1 MTMSRLTHHI
11 SHQFD
16 KELEDIRSK
25 VLAMGGL
32 VEEHIHKVLECF
44 AKGDFDEAEYVAVN
58 DFKVNALEV
67 EIDDDCTEI
76 LLRRQPAATDLRLVL
91 SVSKTITDLERIG
104 DLVKNNAKRMLA
116 SRSQPQLPP
125 GAASLE
131 LMNTRV
137 GEQLARTLQSL
148 ERRDDALAQ
157 EVWRRDVEIDTLQT
171 ALFRELLTYMMEDP
185 RNIGHCTH
193 LLFCARNLERMGDHA
208 TNIVEQVHYIVT
220 GQNMPIDRPK
230 GDASNLPEGG
240 S

>member
-1 MTMSRLTHHI
+1 MSQHIVTAFDADLKALDDMVLTMGRAVIRQHQSGSELLASRDQLLAGRI
-11 SHQFD
+11 IDSD
-16 KELEDIRSK
+16 RS
-25 VLAMGGL
+25 
-32 VEEHIHKVLECF
+32 
-44 AKGDFDEAEYVAVN
+44 
-58 DFKVNALEV
+58 
-67 EIDDDCTEI
+67 IDDLQLAIEEKAIQTI
-76 LLRRQPAATDLRLVL
+76 ARRQPMAVDLRTVIATL
-91 SVSKTITDLERIG
+91 KIATDLERIG